1 MRRRMGDRFERR
13 IVHLPMGRFA
23 TAQEIADGALVL
35 ASDESSDV
43 TAATCLTAG

>member
-1 MRRRMGDRFERR
+1 
-13 IVHLPMGRFA
+13 MGRFA